1 MFVAWGYGVYF
12 FFASLMIL
20 SVFFVWFLLP
30 ETKGLPLEVMDRL
43 FAIRPARKA
52 HDIVMDELRNNYHE
66 DEDADLKKE
75 KDPKADYEERVAQN
89 SSSNSLSDRV

>member
-20 SVFFVWFLLP
+20 SVIFVWFLVP

-43 FAIRPARKA
+43 YETKPTRKA
-52 HDIVMDELRNNYHE
+52 HKIIMDELHNNYHAPG
-66 DEDADLKKE
+66 EDANLTE
-75 KDPKADYEERVAQN
+75 KQAAAVYEEREAKQA
-89 SSSNSLSDRV
+89 SSNSSARNV